1 MAEHA
6 MKKYFL
12 KNGQEVSVTDF
23 QAEYQA
29 LQPSCYE
36 VIRVIDGKPLFLDA
50 HYRRFVGTVESI
62 GQQVPCSKQEL
73 AADISRLAALNDV
86 QNYNVKL
93 IYNDFEHGGT
103 VYLFF
108 THTAYPTEEMYRE
121 GVRTDLLR
129 MERKNPH
136 AKIINQ
142 TLREAADTLMEE
154 KDLFEAILVNEEDQI
169 TEGSKSNIFF
179 LKSNSTGGEVWT
191 SPADGVLL
199 GVTRQHIL
207 ALCREAGL
215 SIREE
220 TISVSD
226 LPGFQAAF
234 ISGTSPKVLP
244 IHWIGDQ
251 ELDVNDPLL
260 RRIMALY
267 DEAILADLR

>member
-142 TLREAADTLMEE
+142 TLRDNADALMAARG
-154 KDLFEAILVNEEDQI
+154 LFEAILVNGENQV
-169 TEGSKSNIFF
+169 TEGSKSNLFF
-179 LKSNSTGGEVWT
+179 VRGDTLVTA
-191 SPADGVLL
+191 PADQVLL
-199 GVTRQHIL
+199 GVTRQRILRLAMEHGIPVSEEHIPADGL
-207 ALCREAGL
+207 GAFSAG
-215 SIREE
+215 
-220 TISVSD
+220 
-226 LPGFQAAF
+226 F

-244 IHWIGDQ
+244 IARVGEDVTY
-251 ELDVNDPLL
+251 DVNDPVL
-260 RRIMALY
+260 RRMMDLY
-267 DEAILADLR
+267 DEEIRRYLAQN